1 MCGSGA
7 DLASSLLD
15 IRFQRLHAAG
25 WPTASTS
32 VRPLPLSAAEARSGQ
47 PSTSSHT
54 RCSFLM
60 ASSCA
65 RATPCVTHRRIISRS
80 RPACQLPQP
89 ARARTPA
96 ARACCASARYLP
108 DATPRPYTPIG
119 PGAGA
124 SSRSGSAGAA
134 ASAACA
140 CSARRRAPLQSCA
153 AATST
158 AGCACGAACQTRVAH
173 GAPSCHAGAAAA
185 WRQRRSAA
193 LAARMRAACVCS
205 HARAAEAKVAD
216 RWTEGLTMGRAR
228 AARDESVRGGDARRQ
243 RRQPRSVHH
252 GAQEAR
258 PRRQSAKQ

>member
-1 MCGSGA
+1 MGGSGA
-7 DLASSLLD
+7 DLATWD
-15 IRFQRLHAAG
+15 IKSQRLHAAG

-65 RATPCVTHRRIISRS
+65 RATPCVTLRHVISRS
-80 RPACQLPQP
+80 QP

-119 PGAGA
+119 PGAVA

-140 CSARRRAPLQSCA
+140 CSARRCAPLQSCA
-153 AATST
+153 AATSA
-158 AGCACGAACQTRVAH
+158 AGSACGAAGQTRVAH

-193 LAARMRAACVCS
+193 LAARMRTGLRVQS
-205 HARAAEAKVAD
+205 
-216 RWTEGLTMGRAR
+216 RWRC
-228 AARDESVRGGDARRQ
+228 RGKGG
-243 RRQPRSVHH
+243 V
-252 GAQEAR
+252 
-258 PRRQSAKQ
+258 